1 MIDMDDF
8 KKFLTSQLENPEFK
22 KEWDKLEPEYQ
33 IMSAMIKARNET
45 GITQQQLSKLTG
57 INQSNLSRI
66 ENGNGNPSLST
77 LQRIASAFGKK
88 LSISFV

>member
-1 MIDMDDF
+1 MNDF

-77 LQRIASAFGKK
+77 LQRIATAFGKK

>member
-1 MIDMDDF
+1 MDDF

-66 ENGNGNPSLST
+66 
-77 LQRIASAFGKK
+77 
-88 LSISFV
+88 

>member
-1 MIDMDDF
+1 MIDIDDF

-45 GITQQQLSKLTG
+45 GITQQQLSKLSG

>member
-45 GITQQQLSKLTG
+45 GITQ
-57 INQSNLSRI
+57 
-66 ENGNGNPSLST
+66 
-77 LQRIASAFGKK
+77 
-88 LSISFV
+88 

>member
-8 KKFLTSQLENPEFK
+8 KKFLTSQLENPELK